1 MIAIEKV
8 AELLRSGQCRR
19 VVVLTGAGIS
29 VSAGI
34 PDFRTPGTGLY
45 DNLQEYGLPFAEAIF
60 DLDFFRSNPAPFYRL
75 CQELWPG
82 RYAPT
87 PTHRFIKLLDQKEL
101 LVRCYTQNID
111 SLESLAGT
119 PKELVVA
126 AHGNFDSATCVGTGA
141 SVPVEELK
149 EAIGN
154 GGSPEVV
161 EAGWKALAEKHGG
174 LVKPDASVSV
184 ITKPL

>member
-1 MIAIEKV
+1 MLFPSRLCSCLTAALFPRGRAPPPAGLSTTAAGDAPRGKGVIAIEKA

-60 DLDFFRSNPAPFYRL
+60 DLNFFRSNPAPFYRL

-87 PTHRFIKLLDQKEL
+87 PTHWFIKLLDQKEL
-101 LVRCYTQNID
+101 LVRCDTPNTALPPTEHLAQNP
-111 SLESLAGT
+111 SHRTAHARLAR
-119 PKELVVA
+119 P
-126 AHGNFDSATCVGTGA
+126 
-141 SVPVEELK
+141 
-149 EAIGN
+149 
-154 GGSPEVV
+154 
-161 EAGWKALAEKHGG
+161 
-174 LVKPDASVSV
+174 
-184 ITKPL
+184 